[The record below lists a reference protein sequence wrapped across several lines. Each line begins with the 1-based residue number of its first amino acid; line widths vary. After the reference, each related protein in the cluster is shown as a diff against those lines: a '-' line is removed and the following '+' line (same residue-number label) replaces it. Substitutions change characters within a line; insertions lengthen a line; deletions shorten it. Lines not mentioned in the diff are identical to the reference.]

1 VFGLPLPCDGRS
13 SLDVLVL
20 LALHAIT
27 NLVCISKFHLIVVP
41 HVVQLK
47 WNPNQKPEDYQQSIE
62 HMGIDW

>member
-1 VFGLPLPCDGRS
+1 
-13 SLDVLVL
+13 LDVLVL